1 MCGRFSGKLGPLAC
15 NPHVDN
21 NLFPEE
27 KTTLMQLY
35 IVRHGIAIDREDP
48 NCPPEAERYL
58 TEEGIERT
66 KQVAKG
72 IATLGVHAD
81 LMISSP
87 YVRATQTAVIFAGA
101 LDYPEQKIRQSESLL
116 PGAPPVA
123 FLRELAREKDASSVF
138 CFGHAPHVDGLLT
151 AAVGAQRHIASMK
164 KAGVAFVELKRV
176 SPPNGQLVWL
186 VTPKLFRKAK

>member
-1 MCGRFSGKLGPLAC
+1 
-15 NPHVDN
+15 
-21 NLFPEE
+21 
-27 KTTLMQLY
+27 MQLY

-48 NCPPEAERYL
+48 KCPPEAERYL

-72 IATLGVHAD
+72 IAALGAHAD

-87 YVRATQTAVIFAGA
+87 YVRATQTAAIFASA
-101 LDYPEQKIRQSESLL
+101 LDYPEHKIRHAEILL
-116 PGAPPVA
+116 PGAEPSVL
-123 FLRELAREKDASSVF
+123 LRELAREKNATSVF
-138 CFGHAPHVDGLLT
+138 CFGHAPHVDALL
-151 AAVGAQRHIASMK
+151 AAAAGAQRHVTSMK

-186 VTPKLFRKAK
+186 VTPKLFRKAR